1 MRSFRCS
8 MHNKNGTR
16 YPGNSR
22 RYRNSKDLGSRDRRA
37 VRYDRNLPAAF
48 HKCCL
53 SGSPVRRHVP
63 SQSQPVPTT
72 TGIRTVTL
80 AARVTHRSPLGFVR
94 GPADI
99 ERQRCGCVPRTW
111 PRIWSRLGLAQYGL
125 TAIAP
130 GANPSG
136 SDAIGVKLPV
146 APMLYADTPFPTVV
160 DPT

>member
-1 MRSFRCS
+1 MERAIQEIRDATEIVKTWEAEIDALSDTTGIYRLHSTNVVSQVLPFGATFLPNHSRC
-8 MHNKNGTR
+8 KQ
-16 YPGNSR
+16 
-22 RYRNSKDLGSRDRRA
+22 
-37 VRYDRNLPAAF
+37 LP
-48 HKCCL
+48 
-53 SGSPVRRHVP
+53 
-63 SQSQPVPTT
+63 
-72 TGIRTVTL
+72 GIRTVTV